1 MTVNSQIFYI
11 IHKNPTTY
19 GYFNVQFTL
28 VSLINDI
35 NFFKKM
41 FIPLESHGENSEAW
55 NRNKIL
61 SLFRRTGNEQFTLE
75 SSL

>member
-1 MTVNSQIFYI
+1 MGILMYSLHWFLLLMILIF
-11 IHKNPTTY
+11 
-19 GYFNVQFTL
+19 L
-28 VSLINDI
+28 
-35 NFFKKM
+35 KKM